1 MMSEVD
7 VGGMEVDVEPSH
19 QYSVTCFCHVTD
31 GSTLCWGHSDRMVS
45 DIEVHM
51 KQRHGIEFLHAEKT
65 APTDIHQCLLNVY
78 GDQAVDM
85 RTGTWW
91 VEHFSSGNS
100 DENGKPHTRLPFT
113 FLPVR
118 HTGSCSSLVKMHN

>member
-78 GDQAVDM
+78 GDQTVDVSTL
-85 RTGTWW
+85 RQW
-91 VEHFSSGNS
+91 VVHFSSCNS
-100 DENGKPHTRLPFT
+100 EVKDEPRSGWPR
-113 FLPVR
+113 R
-118 HTGSCSSLVKMHN
+118 SL